1 MFAKVFTNSS
11 APSLLRQQA
20 KEEFPYFV
28 SVHFQCDE
36 KNKEK
41 QLRVKLFNLETNFS
55 EQW

>member
-28 SVHFQCDE
+28 SVHFQSGMWW
-36 KNKEK
+36 KEQRK
-41 QLRVKLFNLETNFS
+41 TIEG
-55 EQW
+55 